1 MTVSSTTTRVS
12 YSGNGVTTA
21 FAVPFYFLA
30 NSDLLVMLRS
40 SSGVETTQVLNSN
53 YTVTGAGVLTGG
65 TVTMISAP
73 ALGVT
78 IVISRNA
85 PLTQTTDLLPNDRLP
100 AESIET
106 AFDKVTMLTQ
116 QLDEVVDRSLK
127 FPLSDATSIS
137 STLPVSSERANK
149 YLKFT
154 SGGAVTVDAIT
165 QNFRNVK
172 DFGAIGDGVTDDT
185 AAINAAISA
194 ANTDGTVFFPK
205 GTYLVTSTLQ
215 MLNGQ
220 AFIGEG
226 GQRAVTIK
234 KGANG
239 DLINMVTRC
248 RLEDLNLDCVGGTY
262 TGRGIYISAGV
273 SQVVTDVRVT
283 ANVTHGLRWADGVG
297 AGSKIT
303 NFEADMIT
311 ASADTPAIKF
321 GEDYLSGG
329 LPRFLQ
335 NIWLSNATIDF
346 SNSGNGSVIDSFF
359 GRGFV
364 TGPAYNACGLIK
376 ISNGRVSGVATQVIT
391 LSDSVFSNIQF
402 ARPMQFTD
410 CQGINTGNCL
420 FGAGITIDSDVR
432 FSAFYDQ
439 VKTFNPVWGQSTG
452 TGPAIGN
459 GSLTGAYTYNG
470 YTTWVRYRLV
480 VGSTTTFGDGSGFWT
495 FSLPPRIPSQTFDQ
509 YFSTAYIAQN
519 SGLNIYLGRIQV
531 GAGQDYC
538 SIGYAGAGVRAFWP
552 YTAGWATGDT
562 IDMTF
567 EYANR

>member
-1 MTVSSTTTRVS
+1 MSVIK
-12 YSGNGVTTA
+12 
-21 FAVPFYFLA
+21 
-30 NSDLLVMLRS
+30 
-40 SSGVETTQVLNSN
+40 
-53 YTVTGAGVLTGG
+53 
-65 TVTMISAP
+65 ISE
-73 ALGVT
+73 
-78 IVISRNA
+78 
-85 PLTQTTDLLPNDRLP
+85 LP
-100 AESIET
+100 A
-106 AFDKVTMLTQ
+106 A
-116 QLDEVVDRSLK
+116 
-127 FPLSDATSIS
+127 
-137 STLPVSSERANK
+137 TLPLAGTEVTPIVQNNVTRKVAVQAISQFVNVKA
-149 YLKFT
+149 F
-154 SGGAVTVDAIT
+154 GAV
-165 QNFRNVK
+165 
-172 DFGAIGDGVTDDT
+172 GDGTTNDT
-185 AAINAAISA
+185 AAINAAITA
-194 ANTDGTVFFPK
+194 AGINGTVFFPK

-215 MLNGQ
+215 MLEAQ
-220 AFIGEG
+220 AFLGEG

-248 RLEDLNLDCVGGTY
+248 TLDTLNLDCVGGTY

-273 SQVVTDVRVT
+273 SHVVDNVRVT
-283 ANVTHGLRWADGVG
+283 NNVTHALRWADGVG

-311 ASADTPAIKF
+311 ASADTAAIKF
-321 GEDYLSGG
+321 GEDYLTGG

-359 GRGFV
+359 TRGFI

-376 ISNGRVSGVATQVIT
+376 ISNGRVSGTATQVIT

-420 FGAGITIDSDVR
+420 FGAGITVDNDVR

-452 TGPAIGN
+452 TGPTIGN

-480 VGSTTTFGDGSGFWT
+480 VGSTTTFGDGTGFWT

-509 YFSTAYIAQN
+509 YFSTAYISQN
-519 SGLNIYLGRIQV
+519 SGLNIYMGRIQV
-531 GAGQDYC
+531 GAGQSYC
-538 SIGYAGAGVRAFWP
+538 SIGYAGAGVRAYWP